1 MKTIDMTAGSP
12 TKKML
17 LFSLPILLGNL
28 FQQVY
33 SLSDTLVVGR
43 FLGKEALAAVGS
55 SSAIVVL
62 INSIIIG
69 LCMGASVLFAEY
81 FASKNNDKF
90 AKAIS
95 TSSIFI
101 AGLSLLV
108 SFLMI
113 IFINPLLWLF
123 QIPSEAFRLAR
134 DYLYIVLSGL
144 VFLSLYNLSAAI
156 LRAKGD
162 SKTPLIFLI
171 VSTTINVAFDFIF
184 VLFTPLGVMG
194 PALSTLVAQIASGL
208 PLFIYMLHKM
218 KYLHIKPIFDKPVFK
233 KVLSYSVLT
242 SLQQSIMNFGI
253 LLVQGLVNS
262 FGVIAIAAF
271 AIGVRIDAF
280 AYMPAQDF
288 ANGFAFYVSQNRGA
302 HQYERIC
309 QGFKRAI
316 IASTIFCGVI
326 TLIMLFFAPTFI
338 RLFAPED
345 LEVITLG
352 SDYLRI
358 EGVFYIL
365 IGYLF
370 LFYALNRGLG
380 KFKTSIVLTITSL
393 GTRVLISYVL
403 VALSFG
409 IRSIWWSIPLGWALA
424 DILGLYLYRQVKKDN
439 FKRVRDKASE
449 DNQLTQLIEATEAI

>member
-1 MKTIDMTAGSP
+1 MKAIDMTRGSP

-108 SFLMI
+108 SLLMI
-113 IFINPLLWLF
+113 ILINPLLWIF
-123 QIPSEAFRLAR
+123 QIPSEVLVLAR
-134 DYLYIVLSGL
+134 NYLYIVLSGL
-144 VFLSLYNLSAAI
+144 LFLSLYNLSAAI

-171 VSTTINVAFDFIF
+171 ISTTINVAFDFIF
-184 VLFTPLGVMG
+184 VLFTPLGVIG

-218 KYLHIKPIFDKPVFK
+218 KYLNIKPIFDKPVFK

-288 ANGFAFYVSQNRGA
+288 ANGFAIYVSQNRGA
-302 HQYERIC
+302 HQYERIR

-326 TLIMLFFAPTFI
+326 TLIMLFFAPVFI

-352 SDYLRI
+352 SEYLRI
-358 EGVFYIL
+358 EGVFYSL

-393 GTRVLISYVL
+393 GTRVLISYVF
-403 VALSFG
+403 VALGFG

-424 DILGLYLYRQVKKDN
+424 DILGFYLYRHVKKDN
-439 FKRVRDKASE
+439 FKRIRDKATK
-449 DNQLTQLIEATEAI
+449 DDQRTQLIEATEAI

>member
-1 MKTIDMTAGSP
+1 MKAIDMTSGSP

-17 LFSLPILLGNL
+17 LFSFPILLGNL
-28 FQQVY
+28 FQQIY

-101 AGLSLLV
+101 AGLSLVV
-108 SFLMI
+108 SLLMI
-113 IFINPLLWLF
+113 IFINPLLVLF
-123 QIPSEAFRLAR
+123 QIPEEAFSLAR

-162 SKTPLIFLI
+162 SKTPLIFFI
-171 VSTTINVAFDFIF
+171 ISTTINVAFDFIF

-218 KYLHIKPIFDKPVFK
+218 KYLNIKPIFDQPVFK

-253 LLVQGLVNS
+253 LLIQGLVNS

-288 ANGFAFYVSQNRGA
+288 ANGFAIYVSQNRGA
-302 HQYERIC
+302 KQYERIRK
-309 QGFKRAI
+309 GFKRAI
-316 IASTIFCGVI
+316 VVSSIFCGVI
-326 TLIMLFFAPTFI
+326 TLLMMVFAPSFI

-345 LEVITLG
+345 IEVITLG

-358 EGVFYIL
+358 EGLFYVL

-380 KFKTSIVLTITSL
+380 KFKTSIILTITSL
-393 GTRVLISYVL
+393 GTRVLFSYGA
-403 VALSFG
+403 VALGFG
-409 IRSIWWSIPLGWALA
+409 INAIWWSIPLGWALA
-424 DILGLYLYRQVKKDN
+424 DILGIYLYRHVKKDN
-439 FKRVRDKASE
+439 FKQIRDKANV
-449 DNQLTQLIEATEAI
+449 DQPLTPFIEVTEAI

>member
-1 MKTIDMTAGSP
+1 MKAIDMTRGSP

-108 SFLMI
+108 SLLMI
-113 IFINPLLWLF
+113 ILINPLLWIF
-123 QIPSEAFRLAR
+123 QIPSEVLVLAR
-134 DYLYIVLSGL
+134 NYLYIVLSGL
-144 VFLSLYNLSAAI
+144 LFLSLYNLSAAI

-171 VSTTINVAFDFIF
+171 ISTTINVAFDFIF
-184 VLFTPLGVMG
+184 VLFTPLGVIG

-218 KYLHIKPIFDKPVFK
+218 KYLNIKPIFDKPVFK

-288 ANGFAFYVSQNRGA
+288 ANGFAIYVSQNRGA
-302 HQYERIC
+302 HQYERIR

-326 TLIMLFFAPTFI
+326 TLIMLFFAPVFI

-352 SDYLRI
+352 SEYLRI
-358 EGVFYIL
+358 EGVFYSL

-393 GTRVLISYVL
+393 GTRVLISYVF
-403 VALSFG
+403 VALGFG

-424 DILGLYLYRQVKKDN
+424 DILGFYLYRHVKKDN
-439 FKRVRDKASE
+439 FKRIRDKATK
-449 DNQLTQLIEATEAI
+449 DDQRTQLIEASEAI